1 MQIQID
7 LSVVRKHQ
15 QEVTHQVCIN
25 VKRDEEALTILCINQ
40 LGRYGDLVNPGLAI
54 IDGQPGKTGRAG
66 FGTVH
71 YLIVL
76 IADICC

>member
-1 MQIQID
+1 M
-7 LSVVRKHQ
+7 
-15 QEVTHQVCIN
+15 
-25 VKRDEEALTILCINQ
+25 KRDEEALTIFYINQ

-54 IDGQPGKTGRAG
+54 IDCQPGKTGQAG

-76 IADICC
+76 VADICCKSFVDRIHLHPPSRH